1 MKMRGCKSLSTNLTS
16 ILKNGLIANNLYP
29 LGTKQNKL
37 LAINAKGG
45 LIN

>member
-1 MKMRGCKSLSTNLTS
+1 MKMKGCKSLSTNLAS
-16 ILKNGLIANNLYP
+16 ILKDGLIANNLHP
-29 LGTKQNKL
+29 LGTRQNKL